1 MWYFLGLDSKSLMLN
16 DTDVL
21 NLNFNDIHNYITI
34 FNF

>member
-1 MWYFLGLDSKSLMLN
+1 MWHFLGLDSKSLMLK

-21 NLNFNDIHNYITI
+21 NLNFNDIHNYITF